1 MWIFQI
7 SFCPNAPYSRT
18 RIIICGCH
26 FCSLLKA
33 AEELHLPK
41 RVKREFGGGQKEFV
55 LHESHIFEGVEAEA
69 SFFSSQER
77 QWLVLSLL
85 QMLRASA
92 GDEVAGLRLIEGQA
106 IGTK

>member
-1 MWIFQI
+1 MKFDHL
-7 SFCPNAPYSRT
+7 CV
-18 RIIICGCH
+18 
-26 FCSLLKA
+26 SLLKA

-106 IGTK
+106 IGMSAIILPPLMAHFRSRAIA